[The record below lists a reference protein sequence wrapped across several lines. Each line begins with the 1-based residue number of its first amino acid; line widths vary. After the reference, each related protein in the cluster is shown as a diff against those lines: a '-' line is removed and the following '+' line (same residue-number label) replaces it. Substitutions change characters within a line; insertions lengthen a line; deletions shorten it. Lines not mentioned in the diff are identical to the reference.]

1 MFTLRYEIFENKYV
15 HTSMLKLS
23 PILLLFI
30 FISCSK
36 ERPRTKPTVQ
46 SITESVYASGTIKA
60 IGQYSVYATVSGI
73 LQSKLVA
80 EGDTVVQGQ
89 TLFQLENVTSGLNTE
104 NSRLA
109 LELTKENSSKGSDRL
124 QEIEASVNLARDKY
138 LLDSSIYQRQKKLWE
153 QNVGSQIDFEQ
164 KQLSFNASK
173 NNYQAARNKLAQA
186 KLQLQ
191 NDLKRAEINYDINQK
206 FQKDYSIRSAINGRV
221 YDILKDVGE
230 LITPQTPI
238 AIIGKTDTFQLVLEV
253 DENDIVRIKQGQT
266 ILVTMDSY
274 KGQTFEAV
282 VDVIYPIMNERSRTF
297 TIEAHFT
304 NPPPQLFPNL
314 TVEANIIIQT
324 RNNVITIPK
333 EYLFENNFVFISKD
347 EKREVK
353 TGLRDYKKVEITGG
367 LDTEQ
372 VIYLPQ

>member
-1 MFTLRYEIFENKYV
+1 MLALHYENKYAF
-15 HTSMLKLS
+15 TLMLKLS
-23 PILLLFI
+23 PVLLLFI
-30 FISCSK
+30 FTACTK
-36 ERPRTKPTVQ
+36 ERPSTKPTIEN
-46 SITESVYASGTIKA
+46 ITESVYASGTVKA
-60 IGQYSVYATVSGI
+60 IDQYNVYATVSGI
-73 LQSKLVA
+73 LQRTNIA
-80 EGDTVVQGQ
+80 QGDTVTQGQ

-124 QEIEASVNLARDKY
+124 QEIETSVNLARDKY
-138 LLDSSIYQRQKKLWE
+138 LLDSSIYFRQKKLWE

-191 NDLKRAEINYDINQK
+191 NDLKRAEVNYDINQK
-206 FQKDYSIRSAINGRV
+206 FQKDFSIRSAINGRA

-253 DENDIVRIKQGQT
+253 DENDIVRIKKGQA
-266 ILVTMDSY
+266 IVVTMDSY
-274 KGQTFEAV
+274 KGEAFDAV
-282 VDVIYPIMNERSRTF
+282 VDVIYPIMSERSRTF

-304 NPPPQLFPNL
+304 KPPPQLFPNL
-314 TVEANIIIQT
+314 TVEANIVIQT
-324 RNNVITIPK
+324 KNNVITIPK
-333 EYLFENNFVFISKD
+333 DYLFENNFVFISKD

-353 TGLRDYKKVEITGG
+353 TGLRDYKKVEILQG
-367 LDTEQ
+367 LDKEQ

>member
-1 MFTLRYEIFENKYV
+1 MLALHYENKYAY
-15 HTSMLKLS
+15 TLMLKVS
-23 PILLLFI
+23 PVLLLFI
-30 FISCSK
+30 FTACTK
-36 ERPRTKPTVQ
+36 ERPSTKPTIEN
-46 SITESVYASGTIKA
+46 ITESVYASGTVKA
-60 IGQYSVYATVSGI
+60 IDQYNVYATVSGI
-73 LQSKLVA
+73 LQRTNIA
-80 EGDTVVQGQ
+80 QGDTVTQGQ

-138 LLDSSIYQRQKKLWE
+138 LLDSSIYFRQKKLWE

-191 NDLKRAEINYDINQK
+191 NDLKRAEVNYDINQK
-206 FQKDYSIRSAINGRV
+206 FQKDFSIRSAINGRV

-253 DENDIVRIKQGQT
+253 DENDIVRIKKGQA
-266 ILVTMDSY
+266 IVVTMDSY
-274 KGQTFEAV
+274 KGEAFDAV
-282 VDVIYPIMNERSRTF
+282 VDVIYPIMSERSRTF

-304 NPPPQLFPNL
+304 KPPPQLFPNL
-314 TVEANIIIQT
+314 TVEANIVIQT
-324 RNNVITIPK
+324 KNNVITIPK
-333 EYLFENNFVFISKD
+333 DYLFENNFVFISKD

-353 TGLRDYKKVEITGG
+353 TGLRDYKKVEILQG
-367 LDTEQ
+367 LDKEQ

>member
-1 MFTLRYEIFENKYV
+1 
-15 HTSMLKLS
+15 MLKLS

-30 FISCSK
+30 FVACNK
-36 ERPRTKPTVQ
+36 ERPSTKPTVQ
-46 SITESVYASGTIKA
+46 NITESVYASGTVKA
-60 IGQYSVYATVSGI
+60 IGQYNVYATVSGI
-73 LQSKLVA
+73 LQSKKVA
-80 EGDTVVQGQ
+80 EGDTVIQGQ
-89 TLFQLENVTSGLNTE
+89 TLFQLESVTSGLNTE

-124 QEIEASVNLARDKY
+124 QEIEASVNQARDKY
-138 LLDSSIYQRQKKLWE
+138 LLDSSIYERQKKLWE
-153 QNVGSQIDFEQ
+153 QNVGSQLDFEQ
-164 KQLSFNASK
+164 RQLSFNASK

-191 NDLKRAEINYDINQK
+191 NDLKRAEVNYDINQK

-238 AIIGKTDTFQLVLEV
+238 AIIGKADTFQLVLEV
-253 DENDIVRIKQGQT
+253 DENDIVRIKQGQE
-266 ILVTMDSY
+266 IIVTMDSY
-274 KGQTFEAV
+274 KGQTFNAM
-282 VDVIYPIMNERSRTF
+282 VDLIYPIMNERSRTF

-314 TVEANIIIQT
+314 SLEANIVIQT
-324 RNNVITIPK
+324 KNKVITIPK
-333 EYLFENNFVFISKD
+333 EYLFENKYVFISKD

-353 TGLRDYKKVEITGG
+353 TGLRDYKKVEILEG
-367 LDTEQ
+367 LDKEQ

>member
-1 MFTLRYEIFENKYV
+1 MLALHYENKYAY
-15 HTSMLKLS
+15 TLMLKVS
-23 PILLLFI
+23 PVLLLFI
-30 FISCSK
+30 FTACTK
-36 ERPRTKPTVQ
+36 ERPSTKPTIEN
-46 SITESVYASGTIKA
+46 ITESVYASGTVKA
-60 IGQYSVYATVSGI
+60 IDQYNVYATVSGI
-73 LQSKLVA
+73 LQRTNIA
-80 EGDTVVQGQ
+80 QGDTVTQGQ

-124 QEIEASVNLARDKY
+124 QEIETSVNLARDKY
-138 LLDSSIYQRQKKLWE
+138 LLDSSIYFRQKKLWE

-191 NDLKRAEINYDINQK
+191 NDLKRAEVNYDINQK
-206 FQKDYSIRSAINGRV
+206 FQKDFSIRSAINGRV

-253 DENDIVRIKQGQT
+253 DENDIVRIKKGQA
-266 ILVTMDSY
+266 IVVTMDSY
-274 KGQTFEAV
+274 KGEAFDAV
-282 VDVIYPIMNERSRTF
+282 VDVIYPIMSERSRTF

-304 NPPPQLFPNL
+304 KPPPQLFPNL
-314 TVEANIIIQT
+314 TVEANIVIQT
-324 RNNVITIPK
+324 KNNVITIPK
-333 EYLFENNFVFISKD
+333 DYLFENNFVFISKD

-353 TGLRDYKKVEITGG
+353 TGLRDYKKVEILQG
-367 LDTEQ
+367 LDKEQ

>member
-1 MFTLRYEIFENKYV
+1 MLALHYENKYAY
-15 HTSMLKLS
+15 TLMLKLS
-23 PILLLFI
+23 PVLLLFI
-30 FISCSK
+30 FTACTK
-36 ERPRTKPTVQ
+36 ERPSTKPTIEN
-46 SITESVYASGTIKA
+46 ITESVYASGTVKA
-60 IGQYSVYATVSGI
+60 IDQYNVYATVSGI
-73 LQSKLVA
+73 LQRTNIA
-80 EGDTVVQGQ
+80 QGDTVTQGQ

-124 QEIEASVNLARDKY
+124 QEIETSVNLARDKY
-138 LLDSSIYQRQKKLWE
+138 LLDSSIYFRQKKLWE

-191 NDLKRAEINYDINQK
+191 NDLKRAEVNYDINQK
-206 FQKDYSIRSAINGRV
+206 FQKDFSIRSAINGRA

-253 DENDIVRIKQGQT
+253 DENDIVRIKKGQA
-266 ILVTMDSY
+266 IVVTMDSY
-274 KGQTFEAV
+274 KGEAFDAV
-282 VDVIYPIMNERSRTF
+282 VDVIYPIMSERSRTF

-304 NPPPQLFPNL
+304 KPPPQLFPNL
-314 TVEANIIIQT
+314 TVEANIVIQT
-324 RNNVITIPK
+324 KNNVITIPK
-333 EYLFENNFVFISKD
+333 DYLFENNFVFISKD

-353 TGLRDYKKVEITGG
+353 TGLRDYKKVEILQG
-367 LDTEQ
+367 LDKEQ